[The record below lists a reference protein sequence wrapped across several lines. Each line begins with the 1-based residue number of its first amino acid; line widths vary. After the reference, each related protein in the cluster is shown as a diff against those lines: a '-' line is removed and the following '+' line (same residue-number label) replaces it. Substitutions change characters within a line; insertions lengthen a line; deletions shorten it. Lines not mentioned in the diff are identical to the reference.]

1 MCAFLGVLLGT
12 VEASLL
18 GNVLI
23 GKGVVRAGDGVT
35 RAEQDFL
42 ISSSSFD

>member
-1 MCAFLGVLLGT
+1 MCVFLGILLGT

-35 RAEQDFL
+35 RAGQDFN
-42 ISSSSFD
+42 SSSSFD